1 LGDSLRDPSR
11 KAFSGTHGS
20 RQKAFFPVMEFGKVA
35 DARGID
41 FRLPEDPEGNARI
54 LPGRAWEAPRIY
66 AGCPVWQDDALAR
79 KVCPPGTP
87 KAGRL
92 AAYARAFA
100 ATELNST
107 GYGFDPDRARAW
119 AAAVPAGFRF
129 CPKFTREVTL
139 APDLDAI
146 HGIFARQCAD
156 FTAFGDRLGA
166 VLLQFPEGFGPSR
179 LAQLERLLAL
189 PRPAFPLAVEVRHG
203 AWFRADGWIDRLAG
217 MLQSHGIAM
226 VITDTPGRRDAAHM
240 RLTAPWA
247 FVRLNGFD
255 GGEVDKARLESWAER
270 VSAWLGKGLREAYFF
285 PQVDPVDLTADM
297 AVHFLR
303 ALRERARLDLR
314 IPALRSGEEEPRL
327 AL

>member
-1 LGDSLRDPSR
+1 
-11 KAFSGTHGS
+11 
-20 RQKAFFPVMEFGKVA
+20 MEFGKVA

-41 FRLPEDPEGNARI
+41 FRLASDPVGNQRV
-54 LPGRAWEAPRIY
+54 LPGRGEAAPRIY

-87 KAGRL
+87 KSGRL
-92 AAYARAFA
+92 AAYARAFP

-107 GYGFDPDRARAW
+107 GYGFDPGRARAW

-129 CPKFTREVTL
+129 CPKFTREITL

-146 HGIFARQCAD
+146 HGLFARQCAD

-166 VLLQFPEGFGPSR
+166 VLLQFPEAFGPGR
-179 LAQLERLLAL
+179 FAQLERLLAL
-189 PRPAFPLAVEVRHG
+189 PRPGFPLAVEVRHE
-203 AWFRADGWIDRLAG
+203 AWFRAGAWFDRLAG
-217 MLQSHGIAM
+217 LLESNGIAM

-255 GGEVDKARLESWAER
+255 GGEVDLPRLEAWAER
-270 VSAWLGKGLREAYFF
+270 ISAWLGKGLREAYFF

-297 AVHFLR
+297 AVRFLR
-303 ALRERARLDLR
+303 TLKERAGLDLR
-314 IPALRSGEEEPRL
+314 VPRLYSGEEEPRL

>member
-1 LGDSLRDPSR
+1 
-11 KAFSGTHGS
+11 
-20 RQKAFFPVMEFGKVA
+20 MEFGKVA

-41 FRLPEDPEGNARI
+41 FRLAADPEGNERV
-54 LPGRAWEAPRIY
+54 LPGGGTRAPRIY

-79 KVCPPGTP
+79 KACPPGTP
-87 KAGRL
+87 KSGRL
-92 AAYARAFA
+92 AAYARAFS

-107 GYGFDPDRARAW
+107 GYGFDPERARAW

-139 APDLDAI
+139 VPDLDAI
-146 HGIFARQCAD
+146 HGLFARQCAG

-166 VLLQFPEGFGPSR
+166 VLLQFPEAFGPSR
-179 LAQLERLLAL
+179 FAQLERLLAL
-189 PRPAFPLAVEVRHG
+189 PRPAFPLAVEMRHE
-203 AWFRADGWIDRLAG
+203 AWFRAGGWFDRLSG
-217 MLQSHGIAM
+217 LLESQGIAM

-255 GGEVDKARLESWAER
+255 GGEVDRPRLEAWAER
-270 VSAWLGKGLREAYFF
+270 ISAWLGKGLREAYFF

-303 ALRERARLDLR
+303 TLKERAGIELR
-314 IPALRSGEEEPRL
+314 VPRLRSDEEEPRL